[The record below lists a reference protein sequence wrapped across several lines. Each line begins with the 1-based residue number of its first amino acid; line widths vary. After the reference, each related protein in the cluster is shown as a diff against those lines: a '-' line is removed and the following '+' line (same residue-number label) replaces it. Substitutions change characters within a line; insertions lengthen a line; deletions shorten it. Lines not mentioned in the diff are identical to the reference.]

1 MFGGIWTVLR
11 KLKGGR
17 SRHMLLGAVCLTL
30 AMGAANG
37 AGLAATPAGSGLLGF
52 AERRH
57 EDLSAFTKW
66 ADMLS
71 RHQWEEDHAD
81 RPQPCRV
88 SADFSCPRDRWQN
101 LIRELEGR
109 PVAEQ
114 IAAVDAFF
122 NAVPYVEDVANWGV
136 PDYWATP
143 REFLER
149 GGDCEDYAIAKYFTL
164 KALGV
169 DPAAMRLMVV
179 EDLNLRMPHAV
190 LAVRLDDGVVVLD
203 NQAARPMNA
212 ATVDRYRPIYSI
224 NQEAWWLH
232 RATDPAIS
240 PAEGKAATGGVTAPR
255 RP

>member
-37 AGLAATPAGSGLLGF
+37 AGLAAAPAGSGLLGF

-136 PDYWATP
+136 PDYWATIH
-143 REFLER
+143 EFLR
-149 GGDCEDYAIAKYFTL
+149 KDGDCEDFAIAKYMSL

-169 DPAAMRLMVV
+169 DATQMRVVVV
-179 EDLNLRMPHAV
+179 EDTNLNTPHAV
-190 LAVRLDDGVVVLD
+190 LVVYLKDATLILD
-203 NQAARPMNA
+203 NQFPQPVKASSILH
-212 ATVDRYRPIYSI
+212 YKPIYSI
-224 NQEAWWLH
+224 NEHGWWLH
-232 RATDPAIS
+232 RM
-240 PAEGKAATGGVTAPR
+240 
-255 RP
+255 